1 MNIFELINEQ
11 RKLSNFQETFEESM
25 LGVSNIIKDQ
35 IISFINSDK
44 YKSMCFGRQYYDS
57 QHKILTK
64 KREYRLKGRKIENP
78 LLANNKVVNS
88 YFRSLTDQK
97 VGYLFGQGG
106 VIQGID
112 ATLNE
117 YLSDYIDEDEL
128 AEFLTNIGYD
138 SSECGV
144 SYVNLFINKK
154 GNADFCVIDPM
165 EIIPLYD
172 SNNRD
177 INAIIRFY
185 EFQKMN
191 GKGKWET
198 YYKIEYHDEQ
208 YITYY
213 MMDYKGDK
221 IWIDREQPINPRPH
235 FVLFNSELGTI
246 KEESFGF
253 VPFVKIKNNQSE
265 QTDLDPLKSLI
276 DMIDKIYSILGDSYE
291 DFSENFYK
299 LKNVDGNL
307 EDISKGIQENNG
319 VIVGENADCEIENNK
334 VEYQGKLETIK
345 QLETQIYTVSQGVNT
360 SSDTYMSN
368 PSGVSLKLAWQRLD
382 NKCRILEI
390 SVKRALKQ
398 ILEFVIW
405 DINRKNGTS
414 YSIDDIT
421 ITIPKTLIVNEGEQ
435 IDNIIKAK
443 EAGLISEQTAI
454 EMLSFVKNPAK
465 EMERKEQEINN
476 RITITDTTTTDPNGG
491 DQNVD

>member
-334 VEYQGKLETIK
+334 VEYQGK
-345 QLETQIYTVSQGVNT
+345 
-360 SSDTYMSN
+360 
-368 PSGVSLKLAWQRLD
+368 
-382 NKCRILEI
+382 
-390 SVKRALKQ
+390 
-398 ILEFVIW
+398 
-405 DINRKNGTS
+405 
-414 YSIDDIT
+414 
-421 ITIPKTLIVNEGEQ
+421 
-435 IDNIIKAK
+435 
-443 EAGLISEQTAI
+443 
-454 EMLSFVKNPAK
+454 
-465 EMERKEQEINN
+465 
-476 RITITDTTTTDPNGG
+476 
-491 DQNVD
+491 